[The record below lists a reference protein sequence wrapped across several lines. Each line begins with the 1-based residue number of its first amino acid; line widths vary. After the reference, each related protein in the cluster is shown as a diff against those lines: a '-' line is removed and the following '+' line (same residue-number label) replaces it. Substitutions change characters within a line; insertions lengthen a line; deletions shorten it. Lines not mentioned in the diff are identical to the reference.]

1 MTRSR
6 VLDDILSI
14 KPVVLEFLN
23 NQKLPLGQKLFIL
36 NVYLDNLEQF
46 GKKILFHFE
55 LNVVKNYKNN
65 I

>member
-23 NQKLPLGQKLFIL
+23 DQKIPLGQKLFIL

-46 GKKILFHFE
+46 GKHFLFHFE
-55 LNVVKNYKNN
+55 LNVVK
-65 I
+65 